1 MIAFAHITILL
12 VKSTSTTTVSYIV
25 ETHKQ
30 QCYGKLQFPFECI
43 FHYFNK
49 KNLARGDFILYF
61 VYKARHHVLIDDVNC
76 LYVEYHFTVK
86 TRK

>member
-1 MIAFAHITILL
+1 MENYNFLL
-12 VKSTSTTTVSYIV
+12 NVFFTTLI
-25 ETHKQ
+25 
-30 QCYGKLQFPFECI
+30 
-43 FHYFNK
+43 K

-61 VYKARHHVLIDDVNC
+61 VYKARHHVLIDDANC